1 MTEFGRGRPDHDAAC
16 TESNRERTVACQGA
30 NCVMRASEMLVE
42 TLVVSSGPAGGQAA
56 PP

>member
-16 TESNRERTVACQGA
+16 TESNRERAVDCQGA

-42 TLVVSSGPAGGQAA
+42 TLVVSIGPAGGQAA